1 MQRAIKIVSIENKL
15 NKNERVKHLNNLF
28 RIFKRKRNEN
38 YLIVRNKRD
47 QHLDQ
52 INESI
57 KQFKRH
63 LNQFKYRIDLFKKNT
78 FEMMN
83 RFEQCHLNE
92 SFRMRNE
99 LVDEK
104 ISKLDNDLNMIKS
117 TVLANLK
124 KYY

>member
-38 YLIVRNKRD
+38 YFIVRNKRD

-83 RFEQCHLNE
+83 RFEQCHLSE